1 MDKIEAVRYP
11 KELGKDATLEDG
23 VVMLRSRATGAA
35 LDPEYNKKMEEQ
47 ARQLHEKALAGKWC
61 CTCEYCIPVDPNLPG
76 FVTAFPECEYGGM
89 AVETCSRYR
98 VAGTTIRN
106 SAWADRIRE
115 RFMRVV

>member
-1 MDKIEAVRYP
+1 MTDEEKEILREHYKRMEAEAV
-11 KELGKDATLEDG
+11 A
-23 VVMLRSRATGAA
+23 
-35 LDPEYNKKMEEQ
+35 
-47 ARQLHEKALAGKWC
+47 EKRC
-61 CTCEYCIPVDPNLPG
+61 STCEYCIPVDPNLPG